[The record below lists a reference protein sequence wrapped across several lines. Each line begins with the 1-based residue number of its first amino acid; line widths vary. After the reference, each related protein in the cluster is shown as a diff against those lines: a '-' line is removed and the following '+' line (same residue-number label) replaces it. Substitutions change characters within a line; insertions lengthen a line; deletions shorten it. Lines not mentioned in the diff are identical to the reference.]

1 MISQSLVHPCS
12 LKIIL
17 MICCLCGLMFSPEP
31 PDCISVFVLNE
42 KALKRVKKM
51 KMYLFLYL
59 WTFRAQIKVFM
70 CKAGSH
76 SSFFLF
82 KQQFI
87 SGIRRWKHF
96 ILQVRQ
102 VHIISQGDFLQII
115 IEFGS
120 DCKRQDESQRL
131 QIWGQRFSAGKQW
144 IGLGVSSN
152 ISGVLFKS
160 DGGKQSVRWIDG
172 LVRCQQYCGRCTG
185 SQSSWV
191 FSLGTPRAP
200 PAKYLIGL
208 HFMERWLW
216 VTIHTPC
223 TLLPAAF

>member
-1 MISQSLVHPCS
+1 
-12 LKIIL
+12 
-17 MICCLCGLMFSPEP
+17 
-31 PDCISVFVLNE
+31 
-42 KALKRVKKM
+42 M

-131 QIWGQRFSAGKQW
+131 QIWGQRFSAGKRW
-144 IGLGVSSN
+144 IGSGVSSN
-152 ISGVLFKS
+152 ISGVLV
-160 DGGKQSVRWIDG
+160 Q
-172 LVRCQQYCGRCTG
+172 
-185 SQSSWV
+185 
-191 FSLGTPRAP
+191 
-200 PAKYLIGL
+200 
-208 HFMERWLW
+208 ERWGKTEREMDRWVGEVSAVLW
-216 VTIHTPC
+216 
-223 TLLPAAF
+223 TLYWKSKLLSFQPGNTSGSSS